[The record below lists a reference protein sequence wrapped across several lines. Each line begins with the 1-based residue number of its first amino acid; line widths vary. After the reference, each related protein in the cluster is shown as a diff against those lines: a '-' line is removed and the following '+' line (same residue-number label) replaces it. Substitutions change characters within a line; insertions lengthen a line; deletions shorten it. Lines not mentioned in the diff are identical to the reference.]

1 MGRALSWHKRGMRRR
16 YTAEDKQRLLSE
28 VRSTGEAVA
37 AVAKRL
43 GVTPSSAYLWL
54 KEAGFESGAPVFARV
69 VKSTSTVA
77 APAIVIEVGAA
88 MIRVELGFDADLLRS
103 VIAALGDAR

>member
-1 MGRALSWHKRGMRRR
+1 MRRR

-28 VRSTGEAVA
+28 VRSGGEAVA

-54 KEAGFESGAPVFARV
+54 KEGGDESVAPAFARV
-69 VKSTSTVA
+69 MKSSSSM
-77 APAIVIEVGAA
+77 PSRSLVIKVGAA
-88 MIRVELGFDADLLRS
+88 TVRVEPGFDVDLLRS
-103 VIAALGDAR
+103 VVAALGDAG